1 MSDSMIDRAY
11 TTQILQKLVQINSV
25 NPGLDPEGP
34 GEKEI
39 CDFIEQTLH
48 DLEVQTERDEPA
60 PGRVNVMG
68 RIKGSG
74 GGKSLMLN
82 AHTDTV
88 GVEGMDDPFSG
99 KIEGDKLFGRGS
111 YDMKGGIA
119 AMLGAAK
126 RIKDSGL
133 MLKGDLIISFVADE
147 EFESIGAIDLAKKL
161 SADAA
166 IVTEPTDL
174 KLCPAHRGFGVF
186 KVTTKGKTA
195 HGGRHKD
202 GIDANLMMG
211 KLLARLSELSERLP
225 REKTHPLCGEA
236 SLHVPLISGGRSLF
250 IYSNECTINIER
262 RTIPGETL
270 EQVTMELQS
279 LIDQLK
285 KENPTFQANLECELW
300 RNPYES
306 DNSTGILSACRQSA
320 SNVLGEVPDTIGHT
334 WWEDSAIFGEAGIDT
349 IIFGPAGDG
358 IHEEVEWVDLKSVET
373 LANIL
378 FTIAK
383 RFCGSSEAE

>member
-1 MSDSMIDRAY
+1 MLKLSY
-11 TTQILQKLVQINSV
+11 TAQILQKLVQINSV
-25 NPGLDPEGP
+25 NPDLANDGP

-39 CDFIEQTLH
+39 SAFIKQTLEEL
-48 DLEVQTERDEPA
+48 DIPMEMDEIA
-60 PGRVNVMG
+60 PGRFNVIG
-68 RIKGSG
+68 RIKGTG
-74 GGKSLMLN
+74 GGPSLMFN

-88 GVEGMDDPFSG
+88 GVDGMDDPFSG
-99 KIEGDKLFGRGS
+99 NIDGNKLFGRGS
-111 YDMKGGIA
+111 YDMKGGAA

-126 RIKDSGL
+126 LLKNSGL
-133 MLKGDLIISFVADE
+133 KLKGDLILTFVADE
-147 EFESIGAIDLAKKL
+147 EYESIGAVELAKKI

-174 KLCPAHRGFGVF
+174 KLCPAHRGFGIF

-195 HGGRHKD
+195 HGGRHKE
-202 GIDANLMMG
+202 GVDANLMMG
-211 KLLARLSELSERLP
+211 KLLARLNELSDRLP
-225 REKTHPLCGEA
+225 GEKTHPLCGDA

-285 KENPTFQANLECELW
+285 TDDPTFQANLECEIW

-306 DNSTGILSACRQSA
+306 DNSTYILSACQQA
-320 SNVLGEVPDTIGHT
+320 AGNILGEIPETIGHT
-334 WWEDSAIFGEAGIDT
+334 WWEDSAIFGQDGIDT
-349 IIFGPAGDG
+349 IIMGPAGAG
-358 IHEEVEWVDLKSVET
+358 IHEEVEWVNLNSVAQLAEILYET
-373 LANIL
+373 AKDFCIVDAN
-378 FTIAK
+378 
-383 RFCGSSEAE
+383 